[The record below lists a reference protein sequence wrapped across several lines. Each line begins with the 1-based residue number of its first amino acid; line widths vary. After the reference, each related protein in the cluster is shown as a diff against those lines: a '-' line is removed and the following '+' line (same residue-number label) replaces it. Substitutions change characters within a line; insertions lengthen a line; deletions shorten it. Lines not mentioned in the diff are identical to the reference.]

1 MNIVISNS
9 MTTKYGSSSVDD
21 RIASLFQPDTLLT
34 EQYLETCRR
43 KTHLEPEK
51 RLMLAILDD
60 AVACF
65 QKYVTA
71 QRPRETAL
79 FQEVE
84 EWFMEKDSDCFF
96 SFENICES
104 LGLDPDYLRKG
115 LVQWK
120 EGQVRTK
127 AKIYQLNPVQGKNN
141 RTPRMSK
148 PSTHKLR
155 ELKNGTK

>member
-1 MNIVISNS
+1 VISNS
-9 MTTKYGSSSVDD
+9 TTTKSNSSSVED
-21 RIASLFQPDTLLT
+21 RVASLFQPDTLLT
-34 EQYLETCRR
+34 EQYLDTYRR

-51 RLMLAILDD
+51 RLILAVLDD

-65 QKYVTA
+65 QKYVSA
-71 QRPRETAL
+71 QKPKEKAL

-84 EWFMEKDSDCFF
+84 EWFLEKESDWAF

-104 LGLDPDYLRKG
+104 LDLDPDYLRKG

-120 EGQVRTK
+120 EGQVRPK
-127 AKIYQLNPVQGKNN
+127 AMIYHLNPGQGKNN
-141 RTPRMSK
+141 SSPRMSK

>member
-1 MNIVISNS
+1 MISNS
-9 MTTKYGSSSVDD
+9 TTTKNNSSSVED
-21 RIASLFQPDTLLT
+21 RISSLFQPDTLLT
-34 EQYLETCRR
+34 EQYLDTFRR

-51 RLMLAILDD
+51 RLMLAVLDD

-65 QKYVTA
+65 QKYFSA
-71 QRPRETAL
+71 QKPKEKAL

-84 EWFMEKDSDCFF
+84 EWFMEKESDWCF

-115 LVQWK
+115 LKQWK
-120 EGQVRTK
+120 ERQQHPK
-127 AKIYQLNPVQGKNN
+127 AKIYQLNPGQAKNN
-141 RTPRMSK
+141 SSPRMSK
-148 PSTHKLR
+148 PSAHKLR

>member
-1 MNIVISNS
+1 MISNS
-9 MTTKYGSSSVDD
+9 TTTRNNSSSVED
-21 RIASLFQPDTLLT
+21 RISSLFQPDTLLT
-34 EQYLETCRR
+34 EQYLDTYRR

-51 RLMLAILDD
+51 RLILAVLED
-60 AVACF
+60 AVSCF

-71 QRPRETAL
+71 QRPKEKVL
-79 FQEVE
+79 FRDAE
-84 EWFMEKDSDCFF
+84 EWFLEKDSDSIY

-120 EGQVRTK
+120 EGQVRPK
-127 AKIYQLNPVQGKNN
+127 AKIYHLNTMQGKNDC
-141 RTPRMSK
+141 TPRLSK

>member
-1 MNIVISNS
+1 MISNS
-9 MTTKYGSSSVDD
+9 MTTKSGSSSVED

-34 EQYLETCRR
+34 EQYLETHRR
-43 KTHLEPEK
+43 KTHLEPEI
-51 RLMLAILDD
+51 RLMLAVLED

-71 QRPRETAL
+71 QRPKEKAL
-79 FQEVE
+79 FQEAE
-84 EWFMEKDSDCFF
+84 EWFLEKDSDSIY

-104 LGLDPDYLRKG
+104 LGLNPDYLRKG

-120 EGQVRTK
+120 KGQVRPK
-127 AKIYQLNPVQGKNN
+127 AKIYHLNTVQGKNDC
-141 RTPRMSK
+141 TPRMSK

>member
-1 MNIVISNS
+1 MISNS
-9 MTTKYGSSSVDD
+9 MTTKSSSGSVDD
-21 RIASLFQPDTLLT
+21 RVASLFQPDTLLT
-34 EQYLETCRR
+34 EQYLETTRR

-51 RLMLAILDD
+51 SLVLAILDD

-65 QKYVTA
+65 QKYVSA
-71 QRPRETAL
+71 QRPKEKAL

-84 EWFMEKDSDCFF
+84 EWFIEKESDWFF

-104 LGLDPDYLRKG
+104 LGLDPNYLCKG

-120 EGQVRTK
+120 EGQVRPK
-127 AKIYQLNPVQGKNN
+127 AKIYHLNPGQGKNN
-141 RTPRMSK
+141 SSPRMSK
-148 PSTHKLR
+148 PSAHKLR

>member
-1 MNIVISNS
+1 MI
-9 MTTKYGSSSVDD
+9 TKSRSSSVED
-21 RIASLFQPDTLLT
+21 RIASLFQPDTLLS
-34 EQYLETCRR
+34 EQYLETYRR

-51 RLMLAILDD
+51 RLMLAILED
-60 AVACF
+60 AVSCF
-65 QKYVTA
+65 QKYVSA
-71 QRPRETAL
+71 HKPKEKAL

-84 EWFMEKDSDCFF
+84 EWLMEKESDRFF

-104 LGLDPDYLRKG
+104 LGLDTNYLRKG

-120 EGQVRTK
+120 EGQVHPK
-127 AKIYQLNPVQGKNN
+127 AKIYHLNPAQGKNN
-141 RTPRMSK
+141 SSPRMSK

>member
-1 MNIVISNS
+1 MISNS
-9 MTTKYGSSSVDD
+9 MTSKSGSSSMED

-34 EQYLETCRR
+34 EQYLETHRR
-43 KTHLEPEK
+43 KTHLEPEI
-51 RLMLAILDD
+51 RLMLAVLED
-60 AVACF
+60 AVSCF

-71 QRPRETAL
+71 QRPKEKVL
-79 FQEVE
+79 FRDAE
-84 EWFMEKDSDCFF
+84 EWFLEKDSDSIY

-120 EGQVRTK
+120 EGQVRPK
-127 AKIYQLNPVQGKNN
+127 AKIYHLNTMQGKNDC
-141 RTPRMSK
+141 TPRMPK

>member
-1 MNIVISNS
+1 VISNS
-9 MTTKYGSSSVDD
+9 TTTKSNSSSVED
-21 RIASLFQPDTLLT
+21 RVSSLFQPDTLLT
-34 EQYLETCRR
+34 EQYLDTYRR

-51 RLMLAILDD
+51 RLILAVLDD

-65 QKYVTA
+65 QKYVSA
-71 QRPRETAL
+71 QKPKEKAL

-84 EWFMEKDSDCFF
+84 EWFMEKESDWAF

-104 LGLDPDYLRKG
+104 LDLDPDYLRKG

-120 EGQVRTK
+120 EGQVRPK
-127 AKIYQLNPVQGKNN
+127 AKLYHLNPGQGKNN
-141 RTPRMSK
+141 SSPRMAR

>member
-1 MNIVISNS
+1 
-9 MTTKYGSSSVDD
+9 MTTKSGSSNVED
-21 RIASLFQPDTLLT
+21 RIASLFQPDTLLA
-34 EQYLETCRR
+34 EQYLETYRR

-51 RLMLAILDD
+51 RLMLAILED

-65 QKYVTA
+65 QKYVSA
-71 QRPRETAL
+71 QRPKEKAL
-79 FQEVE
+79 FKEVE

-120 EGQVRTK
+120 EGQVCAK
-127 AKIYQLNPVQGKNN
+127 AKIYHLNPVQGKNN
-141 RTPRMSK
+141 CSPRMSK
-148 PSTHKLR
+148 PSAHKLR

>member
-1 MNIVISNS
+1 MISNS
-9 MTTKYGSSSVDD
+9 STTRNNSSSVED
-21 RIASLFQPDTLLT
+21 RISSLFQPDTLLT
-34 EQYLETCRR
+34 EQYLDTYRR

-51 RLMLAILDD
+51 RLILAVLDD

-65 QKYVTA
+65 QKYVSA
-71 QRPRETAL
+71 QKPKEKAL

-84 EWFMEKDSDCFF
+84 EWFLEKESDWAF

-104 LGLDPDYLRKG
+104 LDLDPDYLRKG

-120 EGQVRTK
+120 EGQVRPK
-127 AKIYQLNPVQGKNN
+127 AMIYHLNPGQGKNN
-141 RTPRMSK
+141 SSPRMSK

>member
-1 MNIVISNS
+1 MISNS
-9 MTTKYGSSSVDD
+9 TTTKNNSSSVED
-21 RIASLFQPDTLLT
+21 RISSLFQPDTLIT
-34 EQYLETCRR
+34 EQYLDTYRR

-51 RLMLAILDD
+51 RLMLAILED
-60 AVACF
+60 AVSCF

-71 QRPRETAL
+71 QRRKEMAL

-84 EWFMEKDSDCFF
+84 EWFTEQDNDCFF

-104 LGLDPDYLRKG
+104 LGLAPDYLRKG

-120 EGQVRTK
+120 EGQVRPK
-127 AKIYQLNPVQGKNN
+127 AKIYHLNAAQGKNN
-141 RTPRMSK
+141 CTPRMSK
-148 PSTHKLR
+148 PSAHKPR

>member
-1 MNIVISNS
+1 MISNS
-9 MTTKYGSSSVDD
+9 MTTKSSSSSVDD
-21 RIASLFQPDTLLT
+21 RISSLFQPDTLLS

-51 RLMLAILDD
+51 RLMLAILED
-60 AVACF
+60 AVDCF
-65 QKYVTA
+65 QKYVTP
-71 QRPRETAL
+71 QRPKEKAL

-84 EWFMEKDSDCFF
+84 EWFMEKDSDSLY

-120 EGQVRTK
+120 EGQVRPK
-127 AKIYQLNPVQGKNN
+127 AKIYHLNPEQGKNSG
-141 RTPRMSK
+141 TPRIAK
-148 PSTHKLR
+148 PSTHKIR